1 MSGSSYSRSSY
12 SGAGFGEENVPSCD
26 KINILT
32 QVVSPTMSYF
42 GIASVGDFLHIELD
56 QDDVVVLVNSE
67 NDEVGSVNP
76 PEISTLIKC
85 LKEGN
90 KYNAIIKSIDGA
102 HILVNISVLS
112 E

>member
-1 MSGSSYSRSSY
+1 MSGGSYSMSSFFG
-12 SGAGFGEENVPSCD
+12 SGVGEENVPSCD

-32 QVVSPTMSYF
+32 QVVSPTMTYF
-42 GIASVGDFLHIELD
+42 GIASVGDVLRVKLD

-67 NDEVGSVNP
+67 NDEVGSVIP
-76 PEISTLIKC
+76 PEITTLIKC
-85 LKEGN
+85 IKEGD
-90 KYNAIIKSIDGA
+90 KYKAIIKSIDGA